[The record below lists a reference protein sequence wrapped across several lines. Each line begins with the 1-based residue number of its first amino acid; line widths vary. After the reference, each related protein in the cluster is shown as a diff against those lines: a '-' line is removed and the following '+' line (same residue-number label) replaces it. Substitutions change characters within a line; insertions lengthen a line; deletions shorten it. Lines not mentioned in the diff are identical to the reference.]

1 MNPKYVKKVG
11 VLGFLL
17 CSPQLFALATD
28 KDQPINIKAGT
39 QHISLKDGV
48 ATYAAGAQ
56 LTQGSLKLDAEKI
69 TLIRGK
75 NQEIQTVIA
84 EGNPAKYEQTPDT
97 GKPTVH
103 AEALTIT
110 YQLDK
115 EQLILD
121 KNVSVEQDGTIT
133 RGGRIEYDT
142 KEQVVRASKGDNNP
156 DGRVETIIPAKNAK

>member
-1 MNPKYVKKVG
+1 MNPK
-11 VLGFLL
+11 FLAL
-17 CSPQLFALATD
+17 AACSLLLTSQLVFALASD
-28 KDQPINIKAGT
+28 KEQPIKINAGT

-48 ATYAAGAQ
+48 TTYASGAS
-56 LTQGSLKLDAEKI
+56 LTQGSLKLEAEKI
-69 TLIRGK
+69 TLIRSK
-75 NQEIQTVIA
+75 NQDIQTVIA
-84 EGNPAKYEQTPDT
+84 EGNPAKYQQTPDD
-97 GKPTVH
+97 GKATVH
-103 AEALTIT
+103 AEASSIT
-110 YQLDK
+110 YQVDK